1 MLASLI
7 VSEDGAKGN
16 GEQVSVR
23 GIPWMAGQGCCGV
36 ESEGVMQIPLCGI
49 SDFSQHWTGA
59 SFVSWS
65 SSEYPECCI
74 APGGVSERKFS
85 LGLTPG
91 SGSIGCSVLPP
102 PHPEIHSTHIH
113 THTAPS
119 T

>member
-1 MLASLI
+1 MLATLI
-7 VSEDGAKGN
+7 VSEDGVKGN
-16 GEQVSVR
+16 GEQVLVR

-36 ESEGVMQIPLCGI
+36 VESEGVMQIALDGI

-85 LGLTPG
+85 L
-91 SGSIGCSVLPP
+91 
-102 PHPEIHSTHIH
+102 H
-113 THTAPS
+113 THTHTHTPS
-119 T
+119 SINLIHELGAATFPIPG